1 MILRKFYNI
10 EATDT
15 PVATEIETV
24 AETQSTPSLAE
35 IMAKSGV
42 QNSGNMVATPTN
54 TESTEKPTETETTP
68 AAIATEARLKK

>member
-1 MILRKFYNI
+1 MILRKLYNI
-10 EATDT
+10 EAVDT
-15 PVATEIETV
+15 PAATEIETA

-42 QNSGNMVATPTN
+42 LNSGNMVATPTN

-68 AAIATEARLKK
+68 AAIDRKSVV